1 MPNPSRFPKSKVV
14 LDYNGVP
21 YIKIGTTL
29 QTMKGDSFRQSV
41 LSRGNLSWDAYTV
54 DSISVEDLD
63 EESFRI
69 FREEAT
75 KANMFSGVNL
85 EDRLSILNELELIE
99 DGKLTRAA
107 VLLSHAKAYKVFPG
121 SYVQIGRF
129 ASEADLLYQGTV
141 YGSQAYNDLIA
152 NPVIIR
158 SMSRAGKPTD
168 NPVSESLNG

>member
-75 KANMFSGVNL
+75 KANMLSGVNL

-107 VLLSHAKAYKVFPG
+107 VLLFHAKAYKVFPG